1 MQANGAYQDYAAVN
15 RRLRGFDCLLPA
27 TPRQFAGG
35 PSQVG
40 HHRQCPSAARKH
52 EVFTWMLAVG
62 GEACRTC
69 SVMAGL
75 SPPNTDKRGR
85 RMQGTDNATMLL
97 GRVLLSLLFLI
108 GGTTK
113 LLGPAATQA
122 MFVKQ
127 GLPMVEAAW
136 ILAVVVELGGG
147 LAMLF
152 GLFTRPVGLVLAIWC
167 VATALIAHSNIAE
180 RAQEIQ
186 FFKNMGLTGGFLYV
200 AALGAGAWSLDSW
213 RLRRRDAVAAE

>member
-1 MQANGAYQDYAAVN
+1 V
-15 RRLRGFDCLLPA
+15 
-27 TPRQFAGG
+27 
-35 PSQVG
+35 
-40 HHRQCPSAARKH
+40 
-52 EVFTWMLAVG
+52 
-62 GEACRTC
+62 
-69 SVMAGL
+69 
-75 SPPNTDKRGR
+75 
-85 RMQGTDNATMLL
+85 QGTDNATMLL

-108 GGTTK
+108 GGTAK

-152 GLFTRPVGLVLAIWC
+152 GLLTRPVGLVLAIWC
-167 VATALIAHSNIAE
+167 VATALIAHCNIAE

-200 AALGAGAWSLDSW
+200 AAFGASAWSVVG
-213 RLRRRDAVAAE
+213 RRRQRQLGE

>member
-1 MQANGAYQDYAAVN
+1 MKNAEN
-15 RRLRGFDCLLPA
+15 
-27 TPRQFAGG
+27 
-35 PSQVG
+35 
-40 HHRQCPSAARKH
+40 RQCDDAPRARTA
-52 EVFTWMLAVG
+52 E
-62 GEACRTC
+62 
-69 SVMAGL
+69 
-75 SPPNTDKRGR
+75 P
-85 RMQGTDNATMLL
+85 
-97 GRVLLSLLFLI
+97 LFLI
-108 GGTTK
+108 SGTTK

-136 ILAVVVELGGG
+136 VLAVLVEVGGG

-152 GLFTRPVGLVLAIWC
+152 RPVYSVGRVVLAIWC

-200 AALGAGAWSLDSW
+200 AAFGAGAWSLDAW
-213 RLRRRDAVAAE
+213 RSRRHGAVAAE